1 MMQAS
6 IGNEVLRTEHV
17 EKSFGQIAALKDINL
32 RLDRGEVLG
41 LLGDNG
47 AGKSTLVKILTG
59 YYQPSAGQLYFE
71 GKPIQF
77 RSVSHARS
85 LGIETVYQDLALVD
99 QLSVYRNMFLQ
110 REPVFGGVLGILDER
125 QMRRRAIEMLE
136 RMQVRVPSVD
146 VDVAKLSGGQ
156 RQAVAIARAVFQKAK
171 VLLLDEPT
179 AAMGAKESALILD
192 LIQRLKEGRDIAMIV
207 IAHNYAQIFDVCDRI
222 NLVEAGEIA
231 FDKPTSETS
240 VQELTD
246 RVVREYRSAR
256 ELVQRQRP

>member
-1 MMQAS
+1 
-6 IGNEVLRTEHV
+6 
-17 EKSFGQIAALKDINL
+17 
-32 RLDRGEVLG
+32 

-47 AGKSTLVKILTG
+47 AGKSTLMKILTG

-71 GKPIQF
+71 GNPIHF

-110 REPVFGGVLGILDER
+110 REPVFGGALGILDER
-125 QMRRRAIEMLE
+125 QMRRQAIEMLE

-146 VDVAKLSGGQ
+146 VDIAKLSGGQ
-156 RQAVAIARAVFQKAK
+156 RQAVAIARAVYQKAK

-192 LIQRLKEGRDIAMIV
+192 LIQRLKEGGDIAMII

-222 NLVEAGEIA
+222 NLVEAGVIA
-231 FDKPTSETS
+231 FDKRTSETS

-256 ELVQRQRP
+256 ELVQRQQQ